1 MKDGIKLFNSLKVVN
16 KATKEDK
23 TNNLKCIDGWINSLK
38 SMISIWKTLYEDGT
52 VSYLV
57 TRQLNQD
64 PLENFFGS
72 IRQQGGNS
80 DNPTP
85 IQFKRAYRKLFH
97 TNLLRISTGNCEEDT
112 DQPLT
117 KLSSLQEIQP
127 LNITKNN
134 SPLNII
140 SSDYAK
146 KDVES
151 KLVKENALS
160 YVAGYLLKRTFEKHV
175 CGVCKSL
182 LVDNES
188 NDPRKNLLF
197 QKAYSLD
204 NLFGGLVAPSEF
216 MIAFIIRLEDIFV
229 EYFRG
234 LKKTKGMGSDLLHLM
249 DKESFKDDCNKIDKQ
264 FLLMLFIRLRIYY
277 CIKFGNRELASGK
290 RKSRKYLKVVH
301 L

>member
-1 MKDGIKLFNSLKVVN
+1 MSLKDAKKQQRRFSQTSPHLALMKDGIKLFNSLKVVN

-23 TNNLKCIDGWINSLK
+23 TNNLKCINGWIISLK

-97 TNLLRISTGNCEEDT
+97 TNLFRISTGNCKEDA
-112 DQPLT
+112 DQPLR

-127 LNITKNN
+127 LNITTNN

-160 YVAGYLLKRTFEKHV
+160 YVAGYLLKRT
-175 CGVCKSL
+175 L
-182 LVDNES
+182 
-188 NDPRKNLLF
+188 KNMC
-197 QKAYSLD
+197 AMSA
-204 NLFGGLVAPSEF
+204 N
-216 MIAFIIRLEDIFV
+216 
-229 EYFRG
+229 
-234 LKKTKGMGSDLLHLM
+234 H
-249 DKESFKDDCNKIDKQ
+249 C
-264 FLLMLFIRLRIYY
+264 
-277 CIKFGNRELASGK
+277 
-290 RKSRKYLKVVH
+290 
-301 L
+301 